1 MQQGGILLKKY
12 AAIIA
17 TGLIVVTCSS
27 CGSTIALSQE
37 QNDRAA
43 EYIAGVLLKY
53 DKKYNSKLIPST
65 VEPVQTQNPEP
76 TQNPEQQKA
85 TSAPKGTEKPKD
97 NEGQK
102 VKPADLLNDD
112 TIKIAYQSFSLQDS
126 YKEKESGIQIDAKK
140 NQKLAVLK
148 FNIKNTSKK
157 STKVNLSS
165 KELSY
170 RLIVN
175 GKKTYKPLLT
185 ITLNDIQYFE
195 ETLKGKER
203 KELNLIFAIDK
214 TKAKEM
220 ELLIT
225 KGNKSAAV
233 AMK

>member
-1 MQQGGILLKKY
+1 MKKY
-12 AAIIA
+12 KAIIA

-53 DKKYNSKLIPST
+53 DKNYNSKLISST
-65 VEPVQTQNPEP
+65 IEPIQTQSPEP
-76 TQNPEQQKA
+76 TQSPEQQKA
-85 TSAPKGTEKPKD
+85 TSVPKGTEKPKE
-97 NEGQK
+97 NK

-112 TIKIAYQSFSLQDS
+112 TLKITYHSFSLQDS
-126 YKEKESGIQIDAKK
+126 YKEKESGVQIDAKK
-140 NQKLAVLK
+140 NQKLAILK
-148 FNIKNTSKK
+148 FRIKNTSKK
-157 STKVNLSS
+157 SAKANLSS

-170 RLIVN
+170 RLVVN
-175 GKKTYKPLLT
+175 GEKTYKPLLT

-195 ETLKGKER
+195 ETLKGKET

-214 TKAKEM
+214 TKAEEM
-220 ELLIT
+220 ELFIT

-233 AMK
+233 TMK